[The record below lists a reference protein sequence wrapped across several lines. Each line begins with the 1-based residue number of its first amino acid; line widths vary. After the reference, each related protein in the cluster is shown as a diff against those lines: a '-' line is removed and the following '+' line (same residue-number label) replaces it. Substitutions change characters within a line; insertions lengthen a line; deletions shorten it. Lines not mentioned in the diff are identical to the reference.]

1 MFADRAKIII
11 KSGKGGDG
19 HVSFRREKYVPD
31 GGPDGG
37 DGGKGGDVIFVVDEG
52 LNTLT
57 DYRHRRKFAAGAGE
71 EGGKRNCHGKK
82 GADLILK
89 VPEGTVIK
97 DALTEKVIA
106 DMSGDNRRQVILKGG
121 RGGLGNQHF
130 ATSTMQAPKYAQ
142 PGGEAMEL
150 EVLLELKVIA
160 DVGLVG
166 FPNVGKS
173 TFINKYVGKVT
184 AKTGDKPGVTR
195 GKQWIK
201 LKKDF
206 ELLDTPGILWP
217 KFEDQQVGLKLAFTG
232 AINDDILDPENMAI
246 AFINHMISRNPDCL
260 RNRYQ
265 ITFDTIEEPHVILE
279 KIAMARGFKKKG
291 DEPDLERAGKILMDE
306 YRGGK
311 LGRLT
316 LELPEDIDVML
327 EQKKARA
334 AEKAVLDKERKKAYN
349 NKKKK

>member
-1 MFADRAKIII
+1 MNNIQWYPGHMTKTRRMMEENISLVDIVIELVDARIPYSSKNPDLDTLAKNKHRILLLNKCDLADERATDIWQEYFEKQ
-11 KSGKGGDG
+11 G
-19 HVSFRREKYVPD
+19 FR
-31 GGPDGG
+31 
-37 DGGKGGDVIFVVDEG
+37 VIRI
-52 LNTLT
+52 N
-57 DYRHRRKFAAGAGE
+57 
-71 EGGKRNCHGKK
+71 
-82 GADLILK
+82 
-89 VPEGTVIK
+89 
-97 DALTEKVIA
+97 AL
-106 DMSGDNRRQVILKGG
+106 
-121 RGGLGNQHF
+121 RGNGLG
-130 ATSTMQAPKYAQ
+130 
-142 PGGEAMEL
+142 
-150 EVLLELKVIA
+150 EVTETARGLMKEKIEKLKARGRINVPIRSMI
-160 DVGLVG
+160 VGI
-166 FPNVGKS
+166 PNVGKS

-334 AEKAVLDKERKKAYN
+334 AEKAVLDKERKRPTIIKRRN
-349 NKKKK
+349 NTKTIGLADTRFYGFLF

>member
-1 MFADRAKIII
+1 MNNIQWYPGHMTKTRRMMEENISLVDIVIELVDARIPYSSKNPDLDTLAKNKHRILLLNKCDLADERATDIWQEYFEKQ
-11 KSGKGGDG
+11 G
-19 HVSFRREKYVPD
+19 FR
-31 GGPDGG
+31 
-37 DGGKGGDVIFVVDEG
+37 VIRI
-52 LNTLT
+52 N
-57 DYRHRRKFAAGAGE
+57 A
-71 EGGKRNCHGKK
+71 
-82 GADLILK
+82 
-89 VPEGTVIK
+89 
-97 DALTEKVIA
+97 
-106 DMSGDNRRQVILKGG
+106 LKGN
-121 RGGLGNQHF
+121 GLG
-130 ATSTMQAPKYAQ
+130 
-142 PGGEAMEL
+142 
-150 EVLLELKVIA
+150 EVTETARSLMKEKIEKLKARGRINVPIRSMI
-160 DVGLVG
+160 VGI
-166 FPNVGKS
+166 PNVGKS

-349 NKKKK
+349 NKKKKSHKNHRTGGHQILWFSFLAAFKISA

>member
-1 MFADRAKIII
+1 MDDRMNIQWYP
-11 KSGKGGDG
+11 G
-19 HVSFRREKYVPD
+19 HMTKTRRNME
-31 GGPDGG
+31 
-37 DGGKGGDVIFVVDEG
+37 
-52 LNTLT
+52 
-57 DYRHRRKFAAGAGE
+57 
-71 EGGKRNCHGKK
+71 
-82 GADLILK
+82 ADLKLVDAVCEIVDARIPFSSRNPDIDAICGQKPRMMILNRIDLADPAATDVWQNYWQAQGMTVVRTDCK
-89 VPEGTVIK
+89 SRRGIDRFVPAVRAMLAEKLQRYADKGQTGR
-97 DALTEKVIA
+97 ALKLMI
-106 DMSGDNRRQVILKGG
+106 
-121 RGGLGNQHF
+121 
-130 ATSTMQAPKYAQ
+130 
-142 PGGEAMEL
+142 
-150 EVLLELKVIA
+150 
-160 DVGLVG
+160 VGI
-166 FPNVGKS
+166 PNVGKS
-173 TFINKYVGKVT
+173 TFINQIAGRKG
-184 AKTGDKPGVTR
+184 AKAENRPGVTR
-195 GKQWIK
+195 GKQWVNVDGG
-201 LKKDF
+201 LL
-206 ELLDTPGILWP
+206 LLDTPGILWP